1 MMRIDIL
8 TLFPEYVDFILSES
22 IIGRARR
29 AGKLDVRAHNIR
41 DWSEDKHRRVDD
53 TPYGGGRGMLMAAPP
68 IWRAWKAVTE
78 QDFEDPAVVKR
89 KTVYLSPRGAVFN
102 QEKAK
107 ELAGYDQLVLICG
120 HYEGVDERLIEEV
133 VDEEISVGD
142 FVLTGG
148 ELPACLV
155 ADAVGRLCDGVL
167 ALPECY
173 ENESFE
179 GGLLEY
185 PQYTRPPVWMG
196 REVPEV
202 LLAGHHANI
211 EKWRREQ
218 SERITKERRPDLLE
232 QAGEEKK

>member
-1 MMRIDIL
+1 MRIDIL
-8 TLFPEYVDFILSES
+8 TLFPEYVDYILSES

-68 IWRAWKAVTE
+68 IWRAWKAVCET
-78 QDFEDPAVVKR
+78 DFEDPGSVRR
-89 KTVYLSPRGAVFN
+89 KTVYLSPRGTVFR

-107 ELAGYDQLVLICG
+107 ELSGYDQLILICG
-120 HYEGVDERLIEEV
+120 HYEGVDERLIEEI

-167 ALPECY
+167 SLPECY

-179 GGLLEY
+179 DNLLEY

-202 LLAGHHANI
+202 LLSGHHANI

-218 SERITKERRPDLLE
+218 SERITRERRPDLLE
-232 QAGEEKK
+232 EKKETP